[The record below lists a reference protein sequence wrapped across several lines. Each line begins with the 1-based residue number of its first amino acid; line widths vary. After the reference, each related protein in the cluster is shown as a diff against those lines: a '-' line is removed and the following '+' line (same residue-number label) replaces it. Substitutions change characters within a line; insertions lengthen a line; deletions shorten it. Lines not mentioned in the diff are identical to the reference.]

1 MSERAPLPERGPGNA
16 RRHPTADTWV
26 RDRFSELVRRD
37 DASIPLAEACLLI
50 AEAANP
56 GLVDQTGV
64 IAELDALA
72 ERVRARLPEEAEA
85 TDDAI
90 PTLSPGDVELALDAL
105 HDVLYVDLGLR
116 AAPRSL
122 LDPRSSYLDE
132 VLAGRTGLPILLGI
146 VELEIAWRLGLPL
159 HGIGL
164 PGHFIVGGPGGLLLD
179 PCAGGRRLTPDDCQA
194 LIRQSTGRP
203 VLLRP
208 YMLQPATRR
217 EILARVLG
225 NLRGIFL
232 ARREWSGALWTLE
245 LLVVLEPRDPGLRR
259 DRALLYGRVGR
270 FSEAVRGLERYLE
283 EQPDATDRDEVAV
296 AKGIFAGRRN

>member
-1 MSERAPLPERGPGNA
+1 MRERGSANP
-16 RRHPTADTWV
+16 RRHATADAWIC
-26 RDRFSELVRRD
+26 DRFSELVRRAD
-37 DASIPLAEACLLI
+37 SSIPLAEACLLI

-56 GLVDQTGV
+56 GLVDQVGV
-64 IAELDALA
+64 IGELDALA
-72 ERVRARLPEEAEA
+72 ERVRARLPEE
-85 TDDAI
+85 DAASGDAL
-90 PTLSPGDVELALDAL
+90 PMPGPSDIDLALDAL
-105 HDVLYVDLGLR
+105 HDVLYVELGLR
-116 AAPRSL
+116 AAPRNL
-122 LDPRSSYLDE
+122 LDPRSSYLDD
-132 VLAGRTGLPILLGI
+132 VLARRTGLPILLGI
-146 VELEIAWRLGLPL
+146 VELEVAWRLGLPL

-179 PCAGGRRLTPDDCQA
+179 PCARGRRLTPDDCQA
-194 LIRQSTGRP
+194 LVRRSTGRP

-245 LLVVLEPRDPGLRR
+245 LLVALEPRDPGLRR

-283 EQPDATDRDEVAV
+283 EQPDATDRDDVAV
-296 AKGIFAGRRN
+296 ARGIFAGRRN